1 MARKKRRLKGVTQD
15 DAIDAAAIV
24 EGHCPKKWKT
34 KQYVPICKKAA
45 MRFLDELGQ
54 RGTSPKAIMDAANA
68 TDAWCASH
76 YKTGG
81 EKGQYRRVCETV
93 VGGFIRVLSKKRP
106 GLEGRRR

>member
-1 MARKKRRLKGVTQD
+1 MARRKKRRLKGVTVD
-15 DAIDAAAIV
+15 DAIDAAALV

-45 MRFLDELGQ
+45 SKFLDELGA

-68 TDAWCASH
+68 TDKHCQET
-76 YKTGG
+76 YGT
-81 EKGQYRRVCETV
+81 GQYRRVCETV
-93 VGGFIRVLSKKRP
+93 VGGFIRTLAKKRP